1 MGLQGVGVVW
11 YSYTSIK
18 FAKQP
23 ILLGLCIRRFIFP
36 ASRSVLLGM
45 ERTVIFGML
54 GGECVGSERQEAE
67 SEEEIWEWPE
77 SQGDESGEDCA
88 LRVCGG
94 YCDLCHGDYG
104 WLG

>member
-1 MGLQGVGVVW
+1 
-11 YSYTSIK
+11 
-18 FAKQP
+18 
-23 ILLGLCIRRFIFP
+23 
-36 ASRSVLLGM
+36 
-45 ERTVIFGML
+45 ML

-88 LRVCGG
+88 LCVCVD